1 MKLEQLSRQLELPPR
16 ALEAFQNLA
25 PEQLDELASRVD
37 AVLKQHEDG
46 LDTALETA
54 IPRVLRTPLL
64 RWLRR

>member
-16 ALEAFQNLA
+16 ALDAFQNLA
-25 PEQLDELASRVD
+25 PQQLDELTARVD
-37 AVLKQHEDG
+37 QVLTQHEHQ

-54 IPRVLRTPLL
+54 IPPVLRAPLL